1 MEALIDLSGRSRADA
16 TARVPADLDA
26 IGSTG
31 GLIAIDASGNL
42 AAPFNTAGIFRGV
55 WRPGDGARVGIW
67 G

>member
-1 MEALIDLSGRSRADA
+1 MDLSGRSRADA

-42 AAPFNTAGIFRGV
+42 FNTAGIFRGV

-67 G
+67 D